1 MQIVLRPRQKL
12 MMEGCRQAL
21 KRVNRVLLQAPTGFG
36 KTALATFITGETAA
50 KGLGV
55 WFICH
60 RQELVDGASN
70 TFKKYGIPHAFIAAG
85 HPRNLKELVQVCSI
99 DTLKNRLAT
108 LVAPKI
114 ALIDEGH
121 HCAAAGW
128 AVVIAWL
135 IANKCRV
142 ILLSATPKRQDGKPL
157 SEHCD
162 EMVLGPQVAE
172 LIEDGSLA
180 KFLAFIPDVPD
191 MKGVRKMMGDFKKAD
206 AAERMDKPKLTGN
219 IIKHW
224 KKYATGLK
232 TIGFAVNVAH
242 SQHLAESFRA
252 AGIRAEHLDGTTDK
266 NERKRIIMQFAA
278 GEIDVLW
285 NVDLFGEGFDLSAI
299 AGTDVTVD
307 CVIDASPTQS
317 LAKVMQRWGRALRPG
332 LVKIK
337 IILDHAGN
345 MLRHGF
351 PDDQRE
357 WSLDGDEETAGGGG
371 SSGPPPPV
379 ICEGCFN
386 AIKRPL
392 PDCCPYCQK
401 SLQAKQKEIEVAEG
415 ELKAADAAAK
425 ESVRAK
431 IKREI
436 DACKDLGALTAYF
449 AKQGV
454 ANPSGRANVE
464 FGSRRYR
471 KR

>member
-1 MQIVLRPRQKL
+1 MIEQ
-12 MMEGCRQAL
+12 CRQSL
-21 KRVNRVLLQAPTGFG
+21 RRVRRVLLQAPTGFG
-36 KTALATFITGETAA
+36 KTALATFMTGETAA
-50 KGLGV
+50 KGQGV

-60 RQELVDGASN
+60 RAELVDGTSK
-70 TFKKYGIPHAFIAAG
+70 TFAKYGITHSFIAAG
-85 HPRNLKELVQVCSI
+85 RQINLKTLVQICSI

-128 AVVIAWL
+128 AVVIDWL
-135 IANKCRV
+135 VSQGCYV
-142 ILLSATPKRQDGKPL
+142 ILLSATPKRLDGKPIRL
-157 SEHCD
+157 HCD

-172 LIEDGSLA
+172 LIAEGSLA
-180 KFLAFIPDVPD
+180 QYQAFIPDVPD

-224 KKYATGLK
+224 KKYANGLK

-242 SQHLAESFRA
+242 SQHLAESFRV
-252 AGIRAEHLDGTTDK
+252 AGIKAEHLDGTTDK
-266 NERKRIIMQFAA
+266 AERKRIIMEFAH
-278 GEIDVLW
+278 GDLDVLF
-285 NVDLFGEGFDLSAI
+285 NVDLFSEGFDLSAI
-299 AGTDVTVD
+299 AETDVTVD
-307 CVIDASPTQS
+307 CVIDASPSQS
-317 LAKVMQRWGRALRPG
+317 LVKVMQRWGRALRPG

-351 PDDQRE
+351 PDDPRE
-357 WSLDGDEETAGGGG
+357 WSLDGDEETAKGANDN
-371 SSGPPPPV
+371 GPPPPV

-386 AIKRPL
+386 AIRRPL
-392 PDCCPYCQK
+392 PPCCPYCEK

-415 ELKAADAAAK
+415 ELRAVDEKAK

-431 IKREI
+431 LKREM

-454 ANPSGRANVE
+454 ANPAGRANVE